1 VTVACFHK
9 LSELKK
15 MKFIKPLFFFAGV
28 VTILA
33 CGAVNDRSTTPP
45 VNAPIEMLTVPAS
58 VIPRQ
63 VYTPTPP
70 SVFLL
75 PTPQLLSF
83 PDWVTDFSDPILMT
97 LEGQRP
103 DFQDDFGGLNQGWF
117 YFIPDSPRG
126 PFYADIQKDEALVI
140 KLPAENEIR
149 DYWVYNPRLTRKDFV
164 LSFELWFKESQPE
177 DTVRFQFD
185 QTADQSMALD
195 LSKSQTWTLHWG
207 SQADWQSTTGTY
219 DYFDPER
226 MTILIMM
233 QGEECAIYLNDDP
246 LTYLSNCR
254 SGSIVRSSPWAV
266 TFHILAEP
274 GHTAI
279 ATIDNVKLWDLDKIT
294 GLP

>member
-1 VTVACFHK
+1 
-9 LSELKK
+9 
-15 MKFIKPLFFFAGV
+15 
-28 VTILA
+28 
-33 CGAVNDRSTTPP
+33 
-45 VNAPIEMLTVPAS
+45 MLTVPPS

-63 VYTPTPP
+63 AYTPTPP
-70 SVFLL
+70 PVFSL
-75 PTPQLLSF
+75 PTPQVLSF

-97 LEGQRP
+97 LDGQRP
-103 DFQDDFGGLNQGWF
+103 DFQDDFASLNRGWF

-126 PFYADIQKDEALVI
+126 PFYADIQKDKALLI
-140 KLPAENEIR
+140 KLPAENENS
-149 DYWVYNPRLTRKDFV
+149 DYWVYNPKLTRKDFV

-177 DTVRFQFD
+177 DMVRFQFD

-195 LSKSQTWTLHWG
+195 FSKSQTWTLHWG

-226 MTILIMM
+226 ITILIMM
-233 QGEECAIYLNDDP
+233 RGEECAIYLNDDP
-246 LTYLSNCR
+246 LTYLSDCR